1 MERRR
6 PRTLS
11 ALSLMQLL
19 YISIIASWDSLP
31 PFLLEGATRLLL
43 RLGPTAPGL
52 LNGLAALRARSLAAA
67 LARRA
72 AARSAWSSLSPK
84 LSSAVGE
91 VNGLFGARREVVRR
105 GVLIACLRHSASAA
119 AQRPSAR
126 ASIWLSDSP
135 PGFREFEFSP
145 LDGLDQLPLRL
156 PLAEIESVCIIREAD
171 GRRVRPGPCT
181 R

>member
-135 PGFREFEFSP
+135 RGSELLTP
-145 LDGLDQLPLRL
+145 L
-156 PLAEIESVCIIREAD
+156 
-171 GRRVRPGPCT
+171 
-181 R
+181 